1 MISYVVMWREKMW
14 HSAVYAT
21 IKAVFI
27 TECVVQCQCDTVQ
40 NPIKINANKF
50 LICHTK
56 RHPLCEHGIFSSIAF
71 DNPAWVRIKD
81 ECEFKCWQKMNKY
94 ESIPHRAMR
103 LVPRSEKLLNGS
115 ESWKIKRI
123 ARFCGIN
130 VESKSD
136 QSALI
141 QYAKTYVSMAY
152 PQRKKKTDRF
162 ASHPT
167 NKYWLQ
173 YHPLKVSTTLV
184 TRLNKHQWEIR
195 IVYIRCD
202 IWRFFVRASSL
213 VSLV

>member
-152 PQRKKKTDRF
+152 PQRKKKPTDL
-162 ASHPT
+162 HHIQPT
-167 NKYWLQ
+167 NIDY
-173 YHPLKVSTTLV
+173 SI
-184 TRLNKHQWEIR
+184 IR
-195 IVYIRCD
+195 
-202 IWRFFVRASSL
+202 WKSQL
-213 VSLV
+213 HL